1 MRRLNFHH
9 LHYFWAVAKEGN
21 LTRAAEALH
30 VSQSALSTQI
40 RVLEDQLGHTLFIR
54 TGRSL
59 RLTEAGQLVL
69 DYAETIFALGSELQ
83 TTLQHTLQASQTLRI
98 GAVATLSRN
107 FQENLLRP
115 FLGREGLRI
124 TLESGSLDEL
134 LERLALHKLDVV
146 LTNKAVSADSQR
158 TWQCRLLDRQA
169 VCLIGPP
176 RQEIGLFDL
185 HRDLQQ
191 VRLIVPGR
199 SSDVRSQFEVYCN
212 SHGLRPIICAEVD
225 DMAMLRLLARD
236 SGDMALL
243 PAVVVQ
249 DELRSG
255 ALQLYA
261 EVPEISEQFYAV
273 TLQRQFSLRILDE
286 LLSQSL
292 SQDGK

>member
-21 LTRAAEALH
+21 LTRAAQALH

-40 RVLEDQLGHTLFIR
+40 RALEDDLGHALFIR
-54 TGRSL
+54 SGRSL
-59 RLTEAGQLVL
+59 LLTEAGRLVL
-69 DYAETIFALGSELQ
+69 DYAESIFALGSELQ
-83 TTLQHTLQASQTLRI
+83 MTLQGAQRENQPLRI

-115 FLGREGLRI
+115 FLGRTQVRI

-146 LTNKAVSADSQR
+146 LTNQAVSGDGQR
-158 TWQCRLLDRQA
+158 AWHCRLLDRQR
-169 VCLIGPP
+169 VCLVGPP
-176 RQEIGLFDL
+176 RSGRKAFSLPDDL
-185 HRDLQQ
+185 EQA
-191 VRLIVPGR
+191 RLIVPGR
-199 SSDVRSQFEVYCN
+199 SSDIRSQFELYCN
-212 SHGLRPIICAEVD
+212 SHDLHPLICAEVD

-249 DELRSG
+249 DELQAG
-255 ALQLYA
+255 VLELYA
-261 EVPEISEQFYAV
+261 EIPQIAEQFFAV
-273 TLQRQFSLRILDE
+273 TLQRHFGLNIVEE
-286 LLSQSL
+286 LLAAH
-292 SQDGK
+292 

>member
-40 RVLEDQLGHTLFIR
+40 RVLEGQLGHALFIR
-54 TGRSL
+54 SGRSL
-59 RLTEAGQLVL
+59 QLTEAGRLVL

-83 TTLQHTLQASQTLRI
+83 STLQNTRQSSQTLRI

-115 FLGREGLRI
+115 FLGGDNLRF
-124 TLESGSLDEL
+124 TLESGSLDDL
-134 LERLALHKLDVV
+134 LERLTLHKLDVV
-146 LTNKAVSADSQR
+146 LTNRAVSADGNR

-176 RQEIGLFDL
+176 RKEARPFDIR
-185 HRDLQQ
+185 RDLQQ
-191 VRLIVPGR
+191 ARLIVPGR

-212 SHGLRPIICAEVD
+212 SHGLNPVICAEVD

-243 PAVVVQ
+243 PAVVIQ

-255 ALQLYA
+255 DLQLYA
-261 EVPEISEQFYAV
+261 EVPDIAELFFAV
-273 TLQRQFSLRILDE
+273 TLQRQFSLSILDE
-286 LLSQSL
+286 LLNQSSSQAM
-292 SQDGK
+292 K

>member
-21 LTRAAEALH
+21 LTRAAESLH

-40 RVLEDQLGHTLFIR
+40 RALEDQLGHALFLR
-54 TGRSL
+54 AGRSL
-59 RLTEAGQLVL
+59 QLTEAGQLVL
-69 DYAETIFALGSELQ
+69 DYAENIFALGSELQ
-83 TTLQHTLQASQTLRI
+83 TTLQSSRQASRILRI

-115 FLGREGLRI
+115 FLGRDDLRI
-124 TLESGSLDEL
+124 TLESGSIDDL
-134 LERLALHKLDVV
+134 LERLTVHKLDVV
-146 LTNKAVSADSQR
+146 LTNKAVSTDSHR
-158 TWQCRLLDRQA
+158 NWQCRRLARQA

-176 RQEIGLFDL
+176 RKHATPFDL
-185 HRDLQQ
+185 ERDLQR
-191 VRLIVPGR
+191 VRLIVPGP

-212 SHGLRPIICAEVD
+212 SNGLKPTICAEVD

-236 SGDMALL
+236 SGDVALL

-261 EVPEISEQFYAV
+261 EVPDVAEQFFAV
-273 TLQRQFSLRILDE
+273 TLERQFRLRILDE
-286 LLSQSL
+286 LLQ
-292 SQDGK
+292 QAAQEA